1 MAGYATLGR
10 NINFDLKRCEGYR
23 NFCNKLWNA
32 TRYVLMNTEGH
43 DLAGD
48 QPAELSFAD
57 RWIVSQLQRLEA
69 EVERGFADYRF
80 DNVPTALYR
89 YVWDEY
95 FAWYVELATVHIQ
108 KATPTQQI
116 GTRHT

>member
-1 MAGYATLGR
+1 
-10 NINFDLKRCEGYR
+10 
-23 NFCNKLWNA
+23 
-32 TRYVLMNTEGH
+32 MNTEGH

-80 DNVPTALYR
+80 DNVANALYR
-89 YVWDEY
+89 YAWDEY
-95 FAWYVELATVHIQ
+95 CDCYVELGNVQIQ
-108 KATPTQQI
+108 QGTPAQPL
-116 GTRHT
+116 GTRRPRHRLLEAEPPLEHPIHQTHGGAGRKVS